1 MSKDKIFLFLT
12 LILVIF
18 IAFAL
23 DVPRYFFEQRG
34 QFIIGHLQNN
44 NAIKDDGIVKKPI
57 RAKGVYVTY
66 RTASN
71 YRMEEIIDL
80 IKRTE
85 LNSVVIDIKDYTGR
99 IPFQTESD
107 LIHEI
112 GSEKI
117 FIKDIKG
124 LVENLHK
131 EGIYAIARI
140 AVFEDDYLPREKP
153 ELALRSSDGSIWH
166 DNKGLAWLDP
176 ASTEV
181 WDYTIAIAKE
191 VIKVGF
197 DEVNLDYIRFPS
209 DGATALIKYP
219 FWDKKTEKIGVLK
232 SFFEYFNS
240 RIKPLG
246 VFISADLFGLTLT
259 STNDL
264 NIGQWLEYAAP
275 YFDYICP
282 MVYPSHY
289 PAGFLGFENPAAHP
303 YEIIHNGLIIG
314 MERLASVS
322 VSMPDKPIAKLRPW
336 LQDFYMGAVYDGPMI
351 ELQKKAVYD
360 AGADG
365 WLLWNPKNIYTED
378 GLQKEE

>member
-1 MSKDKIFLFLT
+1 MSKDKIFLFLI

-34 QFIIGHLQNN
+34 QFITGHLQNN
-44 NAIKDDGIVKKPI
+44 NAVKDNGIVKEPI
-57 RAKGVYVTY
+57 RAKGIYVTY

-107 LIHEI
+107 LIHET

-124 LVENLHK
+124 LIENLHK
-131 EGIYAIARI
+131 EGIYTIARI

-153 ELALRSSDGSIWH
+153 ELALKNSDGSIWH

-176 ASTEV
+176 ASKEV
-181 WDYTIAIAKE
+181 WNYTIAIAKE

-197 DEVNLDYIRFPS
+197 DEINLDYIRFPS

-219 FWDKKTEKIGVLK
+219 FWDKKTEKTEVIR
-232 SFFEYFNS
+232 SFFEYFN
-240 RIKPLG
+240 
-246 VFISADLFGLTLT
+246 
-259 STNDL
+259 
-264 NIGQWLEYAAP
+264 
-275 YFDYICP
+275 
-282 MVYPSHY
+282 H
-289 PAGFLGFENPAAHP
+289 
-303 YEIIHNGLIIG
+303 
-314 MERLASVS
+314 
-322 VSMPDKPIAKLRPW
+322 
-336 LQDFYMGAVYDGPMI
+336 
-351 ELQKKAVYD
+351 
-360 AGADG
+360 
-365 WLLWNPKNIYTED
+365 
-378 GLQKEE
+378 

>member
-12 LILVIF
+12 LVLVIF
-18 IAFAL
+18 LAFAL

-34 QFIIGHLQNN
+34 QFITGHLQNN
-44 NAIKDDGIVKKPI
+44 NAIKDDGITKEPI
-57 RAKGVYVTY
+57 RAKGVYVTF
-66 RTASN
+66 RTAAN
-71 YRMEEIIDL
+71 HRMDEIIDL
-80 IKRTE
+80 IEKTE

-107 LIHEI
+107 LVHEI

-117 FIKDIKG
+117 FIKDIRG
-124 LVENLHK
+124 LIENLHK
-131 EGIYAIARI
+131 EGIYSVARI
-140 AVFEDDYLPREKP
+140 AVFEDNYLPREKP
-153 ELALRSSDGSIWH
+153 ELALKNSSGGLWY
-166 DNKGLAWLDP
+166 DNNGLTWLDP
-176 ASTEV
+176 ASKEV

-191 VIKVGF
+191 ATKVGF
-197 DEVNLDYIRFPS
+197 DEINLDYIRFPS

-219 FWDKKTEKIGVLK
+219 FWNKETEKTEVVR

-289 PAGFLGFENPAAHP
+289 PVGFEGFENPAAHP
-303 YEIIHNGLIIG
+303 YEVIYDGLTKG
-314 MERLASVS
+314 MERLASIS
-322 VSMPDKPIAKLRPW
+322 VSNPNTAVAKLRPW
-336 LQDFYMGAVYDGPMI
+336 LQDFNMGAIYDARMI

-365 WLLWNPKNIYTED
+365 WLLWNPKNYYTES
-378 GLQKEE
+378 GLAPY